1 MFFDHPWRMNEIGLD
16 SRNHDDGEE
25 REEEEEGAAKGW
37 FLISFSVRF
46 SSKRAESMR
55 EREKRRRGV
64 LFRGHGGETAGE
76 GT

>member
-1 MFFDHPWRMNEIGLD
+1 MNEIGLD